1 MIMVKAI
8 RVHQPGGPEVLKLED
23 VDLVKPGRG
32 EIRVRHAAIGVNYI
46 DTYFRTGLYPSSTPF
61 TLGNE
66 AAGVVSEIGKGV
78 TGFKVGDRV
87 AYVAGLRSYAE
98 EANVLAEVA
107 VKLPKTI
114 SFETAAAMML
124 KGMTAEYLLRRIYK
138 VRKGDTIL
146 VHAAAGGVGL
156 ILCQWAKALGA
167 TVIGTVGSQEKA
179 ALAKKNGA
187 RHTILYR
194 EEDFVKRVA
203 EITKGRKCQVVY
215 DGVGKATFPGSLD
228 CLAPLGTFVSFG
240 SASGPIEAFN
250 LGILSQKGSLYAT
263 RPTLGT
269 FMAEP
274 GGTAAMARQL
284 FRVVENGSVKIKVSK
299 HFPLREAAAA
309 HRALEGRETT
319 GSLILDP

>member
-1 MIMVKAI
+1 MVKAI
-8 RVHQPGGPEVLKLED
+8 RVHQAGGPEVLRFED
-23 VDLVKPGRG
+23 VDLAKPGRG
-32 EIRVRHAAIGVNYI
+32 EVRVRHEAIGVNYI
-46 DTYFRTGLYPSSTPF
+46 DTYFRTGLYAAPSTPF

-66 AAGVVSEIGKGV
+66 AAGVVSEVGKGV
-78 TGFKVGDRV
+78 TGFKAGDRV

-98 EANVLAEVA
+98 EANVPAGAV

-124 KGMTAEYLLRRIYK
+124 KGMTAEYLLRRTYK
-138 VRKGDTIL
+138 VRKGDVVL

-167 TVIGTVGSQEKA
+167 TVIGTVGSAEKA

-194 EEDFVKRVA
+194 DEDFVKRVA
-203 EITKGRKCQVVY
+203 EITKGKKCQVVY

-240 SASGPIEAFN
+240 SASGAIDAFN
-250 LGILSQKGSLYAT
+250 IGILSQKGSLFAT
-263 RPTLGT
+263 RPTLNT
-269 FMAEP
+269 FMTQP
-274 GGTAAMARQL
+274 GGTESMARQL
-284 FRVVENGSVKIKVSK
+284 FKAVENGSVKIKISR
-299 HFPLREAAAA
+299 HFPLKEATAA

-319 GSLILDP
+319 GSLVLDP